1 MKKILVTLTLI
12 FAMAWST
19 PALAQFKY
27 GIVGGLNLT
36 TLSFDKSKGL
46 DSDNR
51 FGWYIGPKVEFT
63 LPIIG
68 LGVDAS
74 VQYMTRR
81 MNAEVNEGGD
91 NYSESKTLQS
101 LEIPIN
107 LKYNIGLG
115 SLLGIY
121 IATGPQ
127 FGYNISNKSWGSVK
141 LKESNTTWN
150 VGAGVKLLGHLQA
163 GINYNIALSKFGE
176 FERPYENSFKS
187 NSWQVQVAYMF

>member
-1 MKKILVTLTLI
+1 MKKILATLAFITALVTSI
-12 FAMAWST
+12 
-19 PALAQFKY
+19 PVQAQFKW
-27 GIVGGLNLT
+27 GVVGGLNLS
-36 TLSFDKSKGL
+36 TLSFDKSHGL

-51 FGWYIGPKVEFT
+51 LGWYIGPKAEFT

-74 VQYMTRR
+74 IQYMSRR
-81 MNAEVNEGGD
+81 MNANSDVEGEEF
-91 NYSESKTLQS
+91 SQSKTLQT

-115 SLLGIY
+115 SVVGVY

-127 FGYNISNKSWGSVK
+127 FGYNIGSKLWNGIK
-141 LKESNTTWN
+141 LKEANTTWN

-163 GINYNIALSKFGE
+163 GVNYNIALSKFGK
-176 FERPYENSFKS
+176 FEGENANSFKS
-187 NSWQVQVAYMF
+187 NSWQIQVAYMF